1 MSAGQFTSTLWR
13 SFSKVV
19 AMKVI
24 NVALGYRMVVLKE
37 EVVFLVVDRV
47 ADIQYGMFCVEYL

>member
-1 MSAGQFTSTLWR
+1 
-13 SFSKVV
+13 
-19 AMKVI
+19 MKVI

-47 ADIQYGMFCVEYL
+47 ADIQYGMFCVEYRR